1 MGTTSATGPGSATGA
16 SGASGANGA
25 SGASGANG
33 ASGAT
38 GAGTTLR
45 FDHVGMVYPDGT
57 HALDDVSFGL
67 GPGELVSVVG
77 PSGCGK
83 STLLRIASGLATA
96 SRGDVEVDTE
106 EVGYVFQDATLLP
119 WRTVQA
125 NVELF
130 AELRGV
136 PKDERRRLAAEAI
149 ELVWLKGFER
159 QLPRRLSGGMRMRV
173 SLARSLTLKPGV
185 FLFDEPF
192 GALDEITRER
202 LNDELL
208 RLFVSQRFAGL
219 FITHSVSEAVFL
231 STRVLVMSP
240 RPGRIVADV
249 EVPFPYPR
257 APELRFEPRFAALAG
272 EVLAALRDS
281 RESR

>member
-1 MGTTSATGPGSATGA
+1 MGTTSAPTDTS
-16 SGASGANGA
+16 
-25 SGASGANG
+25 
-33 ASGAT
+33 
-38 GAGTTLR
+38 LR
-45 FDHVGMVYPDGT
+45 FDHVGMVFPDGT
-57 HALDDVSFGL
+57 HALDHVSFTL
-67 GPGELVSVVG
+67 GRGELVTVVG

-83 STLLRIASGLATA
+83 STLLRIASGLTTCTTG
-96 SRGDVEVDTE
+96 RVDVDTSHL
-106 EVGYVFQDATLLP
+106 GYVFQDATLLP

-130 AELRGV
+130 AELHGA

-149 ELVWLKGFER
+149 ELVGLQGFER
-159 QLPRRLSGGMRMRV
+159 HVPRRLSGGMRMRV
-173 SLARSLTLKPGV
+173 SLARSLTMKPDV

-192 GALDEITRER
+192 GALDEISRER

-208 RLFVSQRFAGL
+208 RLFLGERFAGL

-249 EVPFPYPR
+249 AVPFDYPR
-257 APELRFEPRFAALAG
+257 APELRFEPEFAALAG
-272 EVLAALRDS
+272 EVSAALR
-281 RESR
+281 EAL